1 MKRAEAKKR
10 IDELTKTIRHN
21 DELYYVRD
29 RPEISDAEY
38 DRLFHELED
47 LEQQYPDLRHPD
59 SPTQRV
65 GGKVLEGLPE
75 ARHLAPMLSLDSSQE
90 EDNVRR
96 FDKRLRDTFGDE
108 RVRYALEPKFDG
120 ASLEIV
126 YQDGVLIRAVTR
138 GDGTVGEVV
147 TENARTIRTLPLR
160 LCDRKREVP
169 PLIAFRGEV
178 LMYLKDFERLNQSL
192 IERGE
197 EPFANPRNAGAGAI
211 RQLDS
216 KLTAQRPLRIV
227 VYDFLAGE
235 GVEFRSQWEVRQA
248 MIDWGLPVSDRDRH
262 VDDIQAELD
271 YYDEFEQERDH
282 LDYEIDGIVI
292 KLDDFAARQQLGSTS
307 HHPRWA
313 YAHKFPARKEVT
325 VLDHIFWSVGRTGV
339 VTPVALM
346 RPVDIGGVTVSR
358 ATLHNV
364 DELQRKG
371 VREGDR
377 IRIQRAGDV
386 IPQVM
391 EVVEEKKGRRGP
403 PPEPPAKCPSCGTKL
418 ERRGPFLVCPNS
430 FGCEAQL
437 VGRIVHFGSRHALDI
452 EGLGEET
459 AKLLVEQGLVKSL
472 PDLFDV
478 EAKQL
483 VELPGFAE
491 KSAAALVEAIAG
503 AGHCELDRF
512 LYALGIPEVGRAAA
526 NDLARH
532 FGDFEAIRQAD
543 EDALQEVEGIGP
555 KMAEVIVGFF
565 AEPHN
570 AKVLDRLLQGPIE
583 VEKTKR
589 HRGKRPLE
597 GKTFVFTGG
606 LDSMSRDEAKEKVE
620 SLGAKATGSVSKK
633 TDYVVV
639 GADPGSKAQKAEKLG
654 VTMLDEKEFLKLL
667 AEVSA

>member
-1 MKRAEAKKR
+1 MTKAQAKKR
-10 IDELTKTIRHN
+10 IDELTKTIRHH

-47 LEQQYPDLRHPD
+47 LEQQHPDLRHPD

-65 GGKVLEGLPE
+65 GGRVLEGLPE
-75 ARHLAPMLSLDSSQE
+75 IRHLAPMLSLDSSQDE
-90 EDNVRR
+90 ANVRR
-96 FDKRLRDTFGDE
+96 FDKRLRDALGDE
-108 RVRYALEPKFDG
+108 TVAYVLEPKFDG

-126 YQDGVLIRAVTR
+126 YEDGVLTRAVTR
-138 GDGTVGEVV
+138 GDGETGEVV

-160 LCDRKREVP
+160 LRGRKREVP
-169 PLIAFRGEV
+169 AMVAFRGEV
-178 LMYLKDFERLNQSL
+178 MLYLQDFERLNQRL
-192 IERGE
+192 IEHGE

-227 VYDFLAGE
+227 VYDLLAGE
-235 GVEFRSQWEVRQA
+235 GVELDSQWEVRQA
-248 MIDWGLPVSDRDRH
+248 MSDWGLPVSDRTRRVESIED
-262 VDDIQAELD
+262 ELD
-271 YYDEFEQERDH
+271 YYRDFEQERDH
-282 LDYEIDGIVI
+282 LDYEIDGVVI
-292 KLDDFAARQQLGSTS
+292 KLDDLAARQQLGSTS

-391 EVVEEKKGRRGP
+391 EVVEQKKGRRGP
-403 PPEPPAKCPSCGTKL
+403 PPEPPKKCPSCGTKL
-418 ERRGPFLVCPNS
+418 ERRGPFLICPNS

-459 AKLLVEQGLVKSL
+459 AKLLVEHDLVKSL

-483 VELPGFAE
+483 IELPGFAE
-491 KSAAALVEAIAG
+491 KSASALVEAIG
-503 AGHCELDRF
+503 KAGHCELNRF

-543 EDALQEVEGIGP
+543 EEALQEVEGVGP
-555 KMAEVIVGFF
+555 KMAEVITGFF
-565 AEPHN
+565 SEPHN
-570 AKVLDRLLQGPIE
+570 AKVLDRLLKGPIR
-583 VEKTKR
+583 VERARRPT
-589 HRGKRPLE
+589 GTQPLE
-597 GKTFVFTGG
+597 GKTFVFTGA
-606 LDSMSRDEAKEKVE
+606 LDSMSRDEAKERVE
-620 SLGAKATGSVSKK
+620 ALGANATGSVSKK

-639 GADPGSKAQKAEKLG
+639 GADPGSKADKAEELG
-654 VTMLDEKEFLKLL
+654 VTMLNERQFLELL
-667 AEVSA
+667 EETSA